1 MGHLEIVGYIAAI
14 LIVVYIVW
22 QNANKEKEEDRER
35 EKGLKYSY
43 KYPRLAM
50 TVDAIVVS
58 DKDNRTMILLIQRK
72 FDPFQGFWALP
83 GGFVGMEETLLQACS
98 RELFEETGLKNITL
112 KQFFTFDAI
121 GRDPR
126 HRTVTTVFYGKIGN
140 IAPVFGG
147 DDANQA
153 EWFPVNS
160 LPEMAFD
167 HAEIVRKFA
176 KEKL

>member
-14 LIVVYIVW
+14 IIVIYIVW
-22 QNANKEKEEDRER
+22 RNAEKVKNEDKER
-35 EKGLKYSY
+35 ELGLKYSY

-50 TVDAIVVS
+50 TVDAIVVTEKE
-58 DKDNRTMILLIQRK
+58 DREMILLIQRK

-83 GGFVGMEETLLQACS
+83 GGFVGMEETLLQACN
-98 RELFEETGLKNITL
+98 RELLEETGLKNVAL

-126 HRTVTTVFYGKIGN
+126 HRTVTTVFYVKVLGIVQVQGS
-140 IAPVFGG
+140 
-147 DDANQA
+147 DDADIA
-153 EWFPVNS
+153 EWFPLDA

-167 HAEIVRKFA
+167 HNEIVRKFI